1 MKQESNEFL
10 IVALGASAGGL
21 EPLETFFR
29 HMPPDAGFAFVIVQ
43 HLAPD
48 HPTALPE
55 LLARHT
61 AMPVEEAKNRT
72 QVVPDHVYVIPPNAT
87 LTIQEGVLRVT
98 PPAEARGV
106 RTPIDAFFG
115 SLADDRSENAVC
127 IMLSGTGTDGTLG
140 LRAIKEHG
148 GMALAQSLESAK
160 YDSIL
165 RSAISTGLVDHVLPV
180 EEMPGRIQEYAAHLV
195 SFNGNGKAQSIR
207 EQLGAHMG
215 KIHAILR
222 RRIGHD
228 FSQYKEST
236 VARRLERRMKALQIE
251 TVEQYVEQLTRLP
264 EEADRLFNDLLIGVT
279 HFFRDPD
286 AFESLRQNVIPKLF
300 AGKGSADQVRACV
313 VGCAT
318 GEEAYSIC
326 ILLREYA
333 TAWANPPKIQVFATD
348 IDEQALSFARKGRYP
363 ESIAE
368 HVSADRLQRFFTK
381 EENAWQVNRELR
393 EVCLFSNHS
402 FIKDPPFSRLDL
414 ISCRNVM
421 IYLGQELQQ
430 KIITLFHYALRSGG
444 FLFLGPAKT
453 AISQRELFE
462 TVDKK
467 HRIFQRK
474 ESLPRPAVAFPLAD
488 IDRPKLP
495 GGAMPESDDRE
506 LPKRLERV
514 ILQRYRPACVAV
526 KENGDA
532 VFISGRLGRY
542 LELPTG
548 SLDTNVVNMAHEG
561 LRVATALH
569 APHGSD
575 DAGARDPKTGAL
587 ADKWQH
593 QPGGHYRGA
602 DSGVSVGEPLYGR
615 F

>member
-1 MKQESNEFL
+1 MNQERDEFL

-21 EPLETFFR
+21 EPLETFFK
-29 HMPPDAGFAFVIVQ
+29 HMPADAGFAFVIVQ

-48 HPTALPE
+48 HPTALPQ

-61 AMPVEEAKNRT
+61 AMPVEEAKNHT

-87 LTIQEGVLRVT
+87 LTIQDGVLRVT
-98 PPAEARGV
+98 APAEARGV

-165 RSAISTGLVDHVLPV
+165 RSAIATGLVDHVLPV
-180 EEMPGRIQEYAAHLV
+180 EEMPGKVQEYATHLA
-195 SFNGNGKAQSIR
+195 SINGNGKAEIIR

-222 RRIGHD
+222 RRVGHD

-236 VARRLERRMKALQIE
+236 VARRLERRMKALQID
-251 TVEQYVEQLTRLP
+251 TVKEYVEQLTRLP

-279 HFFRDPD
+279 QFFRDPE
-286 AFESLRQNVIPKLF
+286 AFESLRANVIPKLF
-300 AGKGSADQVRACV
+300 AGKGSDDQVRVCV

-326 ILLREYA
+326 ILLSEHA
-333 TAWANPPKIQVFATD
+333 AAQDQAPKMQVFATD
-348 IDEQALSFARKGRYP
+348 IDEQALAFARKGRYP
-363 ESIAE
+363 ASIAE
-368 HVSADRLQRFFTK
+368 HVSAERLERFFTK

-393 EVCLFSNHS
+393 ALCLFSSHS

-421 IYLGQELQQ
+421 IYLDTSCNR
-430 KIITLFHYALRSGG
+430 KSSRSFITRSVPAAISFSALRRLPPLSGSCLRRWTKSTG
-444 FLFLGPAKT
+444 SSSVKNQRPDPRLRFRSQTSTARSSPASGCP
-453 AISQRELFE
+453 SQRNGS
-462 TVDKK
+462 
-467 HRIFQRK
+467 FQ
-474 ESLPRPAVAFPLAD
+474 
-488 IDRPKLP
+488 
-495 GGAMPESDDRE
+495 SD
-506 LPKRLERV
+506 
-514 ILQRYRPACVAV
+514 
-526 KENGDA
+526 
-532 VFISGRLGRY
+532 
-542 LELPTG
+542 
-548 SLDTNVVNMAHEG
+548 
-561 LRVATALH
+561 
-569 APHGSD
+569 
-575 DAGARDPKTGAL
+575 
-587 ADKWQH
+587 
-593 QPGGHYRGA
+593 
-602 DSGVSVGEPLYGR
+602 
-615 F
+615 